1 VVGHHILELSQD
13 DRTHETRQRIV
24 QRIPVD
30 LERAAPAALAL
41 VENNSIPVTSKSCAQ
56 IRPVAMPGD

>member
-41 VENNSIPVTSKSCAQ
+41 VQNNSIPVTSKSYAQ
-56 IRPVAMPGD
+56 IRPLTMRSG

>member
-30 LERAAPAALAL
+30 LERAASAALAL
-41 VENNSIPVTSKSCAQ
+41 VENNSIPVTSKSYA
-56 IRPVAMPGD
+56 